1 MGETDVDTGIRALG
15 LRAPWGRRS
24 RARGWA
30 PPEDWWTP
38 AVDAVCA
45 AHLDGSDLT
54 GPCAR
59 LGSARARGGIG
70 VGQSLIDLAAFTD
83 VAGWD
88 APPLELLRA
97 LAEGWA
103 DAGRGADTCQDPL
116 TGLANDAYLRTRLAE
131 LYRCPE
137 ESEPAAAHHRL
148 LLVSLAAGLDPW
160 RRTARLIVLGHEL
173 GRFFTR
179 GESVCVLSRGRVAA
193 LVPTSPTLAAEVSAL
208 RSGLC
213 SDTGASVCEVA
224 LPPTHRE
231 AVTLLDILGG
241 R

>member
-1 MGETDVDTGIRALG
+1 MCETDVDTGTRALD

-24 RARGWA
+24 RAKGWD

-45 AHLDGSDLT
+45 AYLDGRDLT
-54 GPCAR
+54 GPCSR

-70 VGQSLIDLAAFTD
+70 VGQSLTDLAAFTD
-83 VAGWD
+83 VAGWGD
-88 APPLELLRA
+88 PPLELLRA
-97 LAEGWA
+97 LAEGWE
-103 DAGRGADTCQDPL
+103 DAGRGTDTCQDPL

-131 LYRCPE
+131 LYRCTE
-137 ESEPAAAHHRL
+137 ESESAASHHRL
-148 LLVSLAAGLDPW
+148 LLVSLAFGLDPW
-160 RRTARLIVLGHEL
+160 RRAARMIVLGHEL
-173 GRFFTR
+173 TRFFTR
-179 GESVCVLSRGRVAA
+179 GESVGVLSRGRVAA
-193 LVPTSPTLAAEVSAL
+193 LVPASPALAAEVSAL

-213 SDTGASVCEVA
+213 RDTGASVCEVA

>member
-1 MGETDVDTGIRALG
+1 MGETDVDTGARALD

-24 RARGWA
+24 RAKGWA
-30 PPEDWWTP
+30 APEDWWTP

-45 AHLDGSDLT
+45 AHIDGRDLT
-54 GPCAR
+54 GPCTR
-59 LGSARARGGIG
+59 LGSARARNSIG
-70 VGQSLIDLAAFTD
+70 VGQSLTDLAAFTD

-88 APPLELLRA
+88 EPPLELLRA

-103 DAGRGADTCQDPL
+103 DADRGTDTCQDPL
-116 TGLANDAYLRTRLAE
+116 TGLASDAYLRTRLAE

-137 ESEPAAAHHRL
+137 EAEPAATHHRL
-148 LLVSLAAGLDPW
+148 LVVSLDAGLDPW

-179 GESVCVLSRGRVAA
+179 GESVCVLSRGRVAV
-193 LVPTSPTLAAEVSAL
+193 LVPAHPDPAGQVQAL
-208 RSGLC
+208 RSGPG

-231 AVTLLDILGG
+231 AVTLLDILAGG
-241 R
+241 